1 MIQLLDAVFRP
12 CYIGR
17 NPPKIH
23 TPEAVMKNISVLT
36 AKHLGVIAC
45 PANATLFD
53 AARMMDEEY
62 ISSIVIVDD
71 AGYLRGILTRTD
83 ILRAALERPDDWQNC
98 SCPDWMTREVVT
110 VPPTATLEEAARL
123 LQQKHIHRVV
133 VAENDGTGEAPLAV
147 LSARDII
154 YHLVHR

>member
-1 MIQLLDAVFRP
+1 
-12 CYIGR
+12 
-17 NPPKIH
+17 
-23 TPEAVMKNISVLT
+23 MKHISVLA

-53 AARMMDEEY
+53 AARMMDEED

-71 AGYLRGILTRTD
+71 KGYLRGILTRTD
-83 ILRAALERPDDWQNC
+83 ILRAALERPADWEKC
-98 SCPDWMTREVVT
+98 SCPEWMTKEVVT
-110 VPPTATLEEAARL
+110 VPPTASLEEAARL

-133 VAENDGTGEAPLAV
+133 VAEDDGTGLVPLAV

-154 YHLVHR
+154 YHLVHNR

>member
-1 MIQLLDAVFRP
+1 
-12 CYIGR
+12 
-17 NPPKIH
+17 
-23 TPEAVMKNISVLT
+23 
-36 AKHLGVIAC
+36 
-45 PANATLFD
+45 
-53 AARMMDEEY
+53 
-62 ISSIVIVDD
+62 
-71 AGYLRGILTRTD
+71 
-83 ILRAALERPDDWQNC
+83 
-98 SCPDWMTREVVT
+98 VVT

>member
-1 MIQLLDAVFRP
+1 MLNPEVTVNLLSILRRP
-12 CYIGR
+12 D
-17 NPPKIH
+17 
-23 TPEAVMKNISVLT
+23 MKRISVLA

-53 AARMMDEEY
+53 AARMMNEED
-62 ISSIVIVDD
+62 ISSIVLVDD

-83 ILRAALERPDDWQNC
+83 ILRAALAHPDTWQQC
-98 SCPDWMTREVVT
+98 TCPQWMTRDVVT
-110 VPPTATLEEAARL
+110 VSPDSSLEDAARL

-133 VAENDGTGEAPLAV
+133 VAEDDGTGMAPLAV

-154 YHLVHR
+154 YHLVHK